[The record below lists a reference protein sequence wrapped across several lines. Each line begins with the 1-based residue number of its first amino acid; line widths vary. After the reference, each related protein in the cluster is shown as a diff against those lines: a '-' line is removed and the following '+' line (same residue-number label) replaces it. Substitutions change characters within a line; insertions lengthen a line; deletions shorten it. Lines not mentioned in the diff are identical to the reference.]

1 MAVFKKILI
10 PFDGSEPSKKAAE
23 KAFELA
29 VDQGAEVYGIKVI
42 SFIGELITPSDSL
55 WATIEADL
63 REKARSI
70 LKELET
76 MAENK
81 GVKITTTV
89 REGSA
94 ESEVIN
100 YAKEIG
106 ADLIVMSTG
115 GKGGMGRYLGKTAD
129 RVMREAPC
137 PVMVVK

>member
-10 PFDGSEPSKKAAE
+10 PFDGSESSKRAAE

-29 VDQGAEVYGIKVI
+29 VDQGSEVYGLKVI

-63 REKARSI
+63 REKARKI
-70 LKELET
+70 LEELEK

-89 REGSA
+89 KEGSA
-94 ESEVIN
+94 EIEVIN
-100 YAKEIG
+100 HAKEIG
-106 ADLIVMSTG
+106 ADLIVMSIS
-115 GKGGMGRYLGKTAD
+115 GKGGMGSYLGKTTD